1 MQSNQYVMANIK
13 IPIQINAAG
22 KTTPIMEYIS
32 IAIEKCDTLPQKSIE
47 NIKDISIID
56 LINSALLDTTSY
68 QKTPVVAEPASEDE
82 YKTDEKEDP
91 VAEFQK
97 PLSVSKL
104 ELETKRQVRIRQNTT
119 FKHKQRAFSRYS
131 VKNHPRSSGKD
142 VDFSPP
148 QEVQAPELATFQ

>member
-68 QKTPVVAEPASEDE
+68 QKTADASEETEPSCEHVD
-82 YKTDEKEDP
+82 DVNVKEDP
-91 VAEFQK
+91 APQHNK
-97 PLSVSKL
+97 PLSVSKF
-104 ELETKRQVRIRQNTT
+104 ELETKRQVRVRQNTT
-119 FKHKQRAFSRYS
+119 FKQKHRAFSRYS
-131 VKNHPRSSGKD
+131 VKNHP
-142 VDFSPP
+142 
-148 QEVQAPELATFQ
+148 

>member
-1 MQSNQYVMANIK
+1 MQLNQYVMANIK

-68 QKTPVVAEPASEDE
+68 QKTADATPIIAEQSYEDDVE
-82 YKTDEKEDP
+82 DKIDEKEDP
-91 VAEFQK
+91 VAELQK

-104 ELETKRQVRIRQNTT
+104 ELETKKRGRVRQNTT
-119 FKHKQRAFSRYS
+119 FKQKHRAFSRYS
-131 VKNHPRSSGKD
+131 VKNHP
-142 VDFSPP
+142 
-148 QEVQAPELATFQ
+148 

>member
-1 MQSNQYVMANIK
+1 MANIK

-68 QKTPVVAEPASEDE
+68 QKTADATPVIAEQSYEDDVE
-82 YKTDEKEDP
+82 DKTDEKEDP
-91 VAEFQK
+91 VAELQK
-97 PLSVSKL
+97 PLSVSKF
-104 ELETKRQVRIRQNTT
+104 ELESKKKGRVRQNTT
-119 FKHKQRAFSRYS
+119 FKQKHRAFSRYS
-131 VKNHPRSSGKD
+131 VKNHS
-142 VDFSPP
+142 
-148 QEVQAPELATFQ
+148 

>member
-68 QKTPVVAEPASEDE
+68 QNNADASEETEPSCEHVD
-82 YKTDEKEDP
+82 DVNIKEDP
-91 VAEFQK
+91 APQPHK
-97 PLSVSKL
+97 PLSVSKF

-131 VKNHPRSSGKD
+131 VKNHP
-142 VDFSPP
+142 
-148 QEVQAPELATFQ
+148 

>member
-13 IPIQINAAG
+13 IPIQINAIG
-22 KTTPIMEYIS
+22 KTAPLMEYIS

-68 QKTPVVAEPASEDE
+68 QNTPTVTPVVAEPVSEDE
-82 YKTDEKEDP
+82 YKTDEKEDQVVEP
-91 VAEFQK
+91 KK

-104 ELETKRQVRIRQNTT
+104 EIESKKQGHVRQNTT
-119 FKHKQRAFSRYS
+119 FKQKHRAFSRYS
-131 VKNHPRSSGKD
+131 VKNHS
-142 VDFSPP
+142 
-148 QEVQAPELATFQ
+148 

>member
-1 MQSNQYVMANIK
+1 MANIK
-13 IPIQINAAG
+13 IPIQINSAG

-56 LINSALLDTTSY
+56 LINSALLDTTAY
-68 QKTPVVAEPASEDE
+68 QNTPTVTPVVAEPVSEDE
-82 YKTDEKEDP
+82 YKTDEKEET
-91 VAEFQK
+91 VIQ

-104 ELETKRQVRIRQNTT
+104 EIESKKKGRVRQNTT

-148 QEVQAPELATFQ
+148 QEVQGPELATSQ